1 MNIIHDNGTKTTTTT
16 KKASWITKLDNN
28 NNIMKIT
35 ENIFD
40 DKNFEF
46 KIPETLPTNVI
57 DVDDFID
64 EGIEQ
69 SSSSSTSTLNIEQ
82 LSSNDQSSGYY
93 LRSKCCSNNCCK
105 AGILL
110 SDHHR
115 QHRKNQK

>member
-1 MNIIHDNGTKTTTTT
+1 MNVIHDNGTKTTST

-28 NNIMKIT
+28 NNMKIT

-46 KIPETLPTNVI
+46 KIPETLPAN
-57 DVDDFID
+57 VDDFID
-64 EGIEQ
+64 EG
-69 SSSSSTSTLNIEQ
+69 SSLSSTTSTLNIEQSQ